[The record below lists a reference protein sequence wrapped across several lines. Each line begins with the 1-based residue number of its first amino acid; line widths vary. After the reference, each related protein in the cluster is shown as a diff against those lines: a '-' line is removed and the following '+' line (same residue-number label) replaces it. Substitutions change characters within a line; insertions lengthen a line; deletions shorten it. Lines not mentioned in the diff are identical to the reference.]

1 MDAIWVSAAS
11 AVWLGILTSISP
23 CPLATNVVAISYI
36 AKGIEQPRRVLWTG
50 MLYTAGRMLA
60 YVMLAA
66 ILVSSLLS
74 LPDVAYWL
82 QTRMNQIIGPLLVFT
97 GILLLDLVPIRLPQW
112 GGGLSERLRQKAD
125 AWGSGGAVVLGVLF
139 ALSFCPVSAAI
150 FFGSLI
156 PLATQA
162 SSMLVL
168 PLLYGAG
175 TALPVFGFALLI
187 AFGAHALGNV
197 FQKITSW
204 EIWARRITAIAFVAV
219 GLYFIANYTLE
230 ILN

>member
-1 MDAIWVSAAS
+1 MVSAAS

-50 MLYTAGRMLA
+50 ILYTAGRMLA
-60 YVMLAA
+60 YVVLAA
-66 ILVSSLLS
+66 VLVSSLLS

-82 QTRMNQIIGPLLVFT
+82 QTRMNQIIGPLLVVT
-97 GILLLDLVPIRLPQW
+97 GILLLDLIPISLPQW
-112 GGGLSERLRQKAD
+112 GGHLSKQLRDKAD
-125 AWGSGGAVVLGVLF
+125 AWGSGGAVVLGALF

-156 PLATQA
+156 PLSAQA
-162 SSMLVL
+162 SSTLLL

-175 TALPVFGFALLI
+175 TALPVFGFAILVT
-187 AFGAHALGNV
+187 FGARALGNA
-197 FQKITSW
+197 FQKVTSW
-204 EIWARRITAIAFVAV
+204 EITARRITAVVFFAI
-219 GLYFIANYTLE
+219 GIYFIAKYILE
-230 ILN
+230 VLN

>member
-1 MDAIWVSAAS
+1 MSAAS

-36 AKGIEQPRRVLWTG
+36 AKGIEQPRRVLLTG

-60 YVMLAA
+60 YVVLAA
-66 ILVSSLLS
+66 VLVSSLLS

-82 QTRMNQIIGPLLVFT
+82 QTRMNQIIGPILVLT
-97 GILLLDLVPIRLPQW
+97 GILLLDLVPLRLPQW
-112 GGGLSERLRQKAD
+112 GGRISQRLREKAD
-125 AWGSGGAVVLGVLF
+125 AWGSGGAVLLGVLF

-156 PLATQA
+156 PLSTQA
-162 SSMLVL
+162 GSTFTL

-175 TALPVFGFALLI
+175 TALPVFGFAILV
-187 AFGAHALGNV
+187 AFGARTLGNV
-197 FQKITSW
+197 FQKVTSW
-204 EIWARRITAIAFVAV
+204 EIWARRITALVFVAV
-219 GLYFIANYTLE
+219 GIYFIANYTLE